1 VKGAARGA
9 GASGVAAPALAAPR
23 VASLRKPVP
32 SPCISVCRIDPASGL
47 CEGCLRTLDE
57 IARWGSMN
65 DEARLSVREA
75 IDARRE
81 RHDAR
86 AATPAEPHD
95 ERAAAPARR
104 QRDESAHAPASPPP
118 AVQPKAHR

>member
-1 VKGAARGA
+1 M
-9 GASGVAAPALAAPR
+9 
-23 VASLRKPVP
+23 PVP
-32 SPCISVCRIDPASGL
+32 SPCISVCRIDPANGL

-65 DEARLSVREA
+65 DEERLSVREA

-86 AATPAEPHD
+86 AATPACEQRD
-95 ERAAAPARR
+95 ERARKQA
-104 QRDESAHAPASPPP
+104 SAQSAG
-118 AVQPKAHR
+118 QPKAHS